1 MRHGPPDGRWRGRA
15 TARARPPAPRTGWL
29 VSLACSL
36 GSALVLFSSAVRAAG
51 PSPPAEAD
59 VYAVV
64 IGYNGGGGGLPELRF
79 ADDDAVRFALL
90 FAGLDAAKQRGHV
103 WLLSDLDAETTAG
116 LQKARLAVPPRRSPT
131 RAALFA
137 ALDEVGLALAA
148 RPRPERPATL
158 YVVYAGHGLKGRIL
172 MKPDAALEAAVTGR
186 ELRAAVAEVARAAPA
201 LRTFLFLDAC
211 RSQSL
216 FTERGAAAEIG
227 PDLADE
233 ASALEARAN
242 AVPIGVLTAAAAGK
256 PAGEVQ
262 DLGAGY
268 FSHVLA
274 SGLAGAADAD
284 GDDVVSFG
292 ELAAF
297 VAFNT
302 ERLTG
307 QRPWFS
313 PPGGDLGAP
322 AMDHR
327 GRRTRLDLSAAA
339 PGRYLIEAAPGRP
352 VFAEAWKGDRHP
364 LRLTLPPGHYRILH
378 AGAGP
383 RDRPS
388 RTEVTLVMGTPS
400 DLSSAAWADAGS
412 EGGAMRGDTDD
423 GTGGVAPVFSAA
435 FTSDVVSTLTAGY
448 DAGRAPPALLE
459 SVSNTLAAG
468 LALGPA
474 PLGLSGPEMQAWLG
488 YRRSLGR
495 HLFAGA
501 RLRLARSSHA
511 AAEAYDLDRVTGLVG
526 AGGRVAVGRHV
537 ELAISADV
545 GGGPVLRRSGAV
557 TGDPFAPVAAA
568 GAGLTVRL
576 WKQWAIQAGV
586 GYAVQWIRVDA
597 ARRASFEPVGEIGV
611 AFAF

>member
-1 MRHGPPDGRWRGRA
+1 MNVASTRA
-15 TARARPPAPRTGWL
+15 GGGGELRARSRRPAPIKGVVVAVVFGFAVL
-29 VSLACSL
+29 L
-36 GSALVLFSSAVRAAG
+36 GGAVRALG
-51 PSPPAEAD
+51 SPPPPVAPD

-64 IGYNGGGGGLPELRF
+64 VGYNGGGGGLPPLRF

-90 FAGLDAAKQRGHV
+90 FAGLDAAKGRDHV

-116 LQKARLAVPPRRSPT
+116 LETAGLALPPRRSPT

-137 ALDEVGLALAA
+137 ALDEVGRTLAA
-148 RPRPERPATL
+148 RPRPDGPATL

-186 ELRAAVAEVARAAPA
+186 ELRAAVAEVARAVPA

-216 FTERGAAAEIG
+216 FTERGAEAELG

-242 AVPIGVLTAAAAGK
+242 AVPIGVLTAATSGK

-262 DLGAGY
+262 ELGAGY

-327 GRRTRLDLSAAA
+327 GRRTRLDLSGAAS
-339 PGRYLIEAAPGRP
+339 GRYLVEAAPGRP
-352 VFAEAWKGDRHP
+352 VFVEAWKGDRHP
-364 LRLTLPPGHYRILH
+364 LRLTLPPGRYRILH

-383 RDRPS
+383 SDRTS
-388 RTEVTLVMGTPS
+388 RAEVTLTGGTPS
-400 DLSSAAWADAGS
+400 DLSSAAWADAGT
-412 EGGAMRGDTDD
+412 EGNVMRG
-423 GTGGVAPVFSAA
+423 GTEAPEGAAAPVFSAA
-435 FTSDVVSTLTAGY
+435 FTPDVVSTLTAGY
-448 DAGRAPPALLE
+448 DAGRAPPMPLE
-459 SVSNTLAAG
+459 SASNTLAGGVAV
-468 LALGPA
+468 GPA
-474 PLGLSGPEMQAWLG
+474 PLQLSGAELQAWLS

-501 RLRLARSSHA
+501 RLRLARSTHA
-511 AAEAYDLDRVTGLVG
+511 AIDPYELDRVTGMVG
-526 AGGRVAVGRHV
+526 AGGRLVMGSQA
-537 ELAISADV
+537 ELAISIEL
-545 GGGPVLRRSGAV
+545 GGGPVLRRGDDVSG
-557 TGDPFAPVAAA
+557 DLFAPVAAA
-568 GAGLTVRL
+568 RASLTVRL
-576 WKQWAIQAGV
+576 WRQWAVQAAG
-586 GYAVQWIRVDA
+586 GYAVQWIRIDG
-597 ARRASFEPVGEIGV
+597 ARHASSDPVGEMGV
-611 AFAF
+611 AFVF

>member
-1 MRHGPPDGRWRGRA
+1 MNAPSVLARAGAGPSRCGRARDRGRA
-15 TARARPPAPRTGWL
+15 FA
-29 VSLACSL
+29 LAAACFVVAA
-36 GSALVLFSSAVRAAG
+36 GGMARAAG
-51 PSPPAEAD
+51 AAAD
-59 VYAVV
+59 IYAVV
-64 IGYNGGGGGLPELRF
+64 VGYNGGGGGLPPLRF

-90 FAGLDAAKQRGHV
+90 FAGLDAAKGRDHV
-103 WLLSDLDAETTAG
+103 WLLSDLDAQTTAG
-116 LQKARLAVPPRRSPT
+116 LEKAGLTAPAHRSPT
-131 RAALFA
+131 RGALFA
-137 ALDEVGLALAA
+137 ALDEVGRALAA
-148 RPRPERPATL
+148 RPRPEGPATL

-172 MKPDAALEAAVTGR
+172 MKPDAAVEAAVTGR

-216 FTERGAAAEIG
+216 FTDRGVTAELG

-233 ASALEARAN
+233 AAALEARADS
-242 AVPIGVLTAAAAGK
+242 VPIGVLTAATSGK

-262 DLGAGY
+262 ELGAGY

-327 GRRTRLDLSAAA
+327 GRHTRLDLSTA
-339 PGRYLIEAAPGRP
+339 PAGRYLIEAVPGRP
-352 VFAEAWKGDRHP
+352 VFAEAWKGDRRP
-364 LRLTLPPGHYRILH
+364 LRLTLPPGRYRILH

-383 RDRPS
+383 RDRAS
-388 RTEVTLVMGTPS
+388 RTEITLAVGTPS
-400 DLSSAAWADAGS
+400 DLSTAAWS
-412 EGGAMRGDTDD
+412 ETEIEESAMRGSTDD
-423 GTGGVAPVFSAA
+423 PAGVGAPVFSAA
-435 FTSDVVSTLTAGY
+435 FTPDVVSTLTAGY
-448 DAGRAPPALLE
+448 DAGRAPPAQLE
-459 SVSNTLAAG
+459 TASNTLAGGVAF
-468 LALGPA
+468 APA
-474 PLGLSGPEMQAWLG
+474 PLGLSGAEMQAWLG
-488 YRRSLGR
+488 YRRSLGG

-511 AAEAYDLDRVTGLVG
+511 ATEPYELDRVTGTVA
-526 AGGRVAVGRHV
+526 AGGRVVAGSHL
-537 ELAISADV
+537 ELALSAEL
-545 GGGPVLRRSGAV
+545 GGGPVLRRAGDVS
-557 TGDPFAPVAAA
+557 GDPFAPIAVAAA
-568 GAGLTVRL
+568 SLTVRL
-576 WKQWAIQAGV
+576 WRQWAVQAGIA
-586 GYAVQWIRVDA
+586 YAVQWIRIDGS
-597 ARRASFEPVGEIGV
+597 RRASSAPVGDMGV
-611 AFAF
+611 ALAF